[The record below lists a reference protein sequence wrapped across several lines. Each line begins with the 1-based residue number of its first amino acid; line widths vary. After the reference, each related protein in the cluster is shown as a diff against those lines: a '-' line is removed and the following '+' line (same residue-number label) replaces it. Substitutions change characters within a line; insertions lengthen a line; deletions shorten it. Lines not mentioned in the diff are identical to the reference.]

1 MNAIIISSELNPS
14 GLEKPSMLKEL
25 GSEWS
30 KSEELHHVM
39 LVLIFTYTQTEENR
53 LDFCLHTKR
62 VKMAVQRCAEYYG
75 VSFLSIYNDCKRV
88 TGIYTLR
95 NFSLWTAG
103 VLFHENLIRGYTL
116 SQYFA
121 GGVHNA
127 CKVPEICK
135 CSLQGGV
142 PYKGDLPC
150 FNAWYA
156 LVDWCNC
163 RIRRLYHVDIEK
175 KIKKVF
181 RLSRRNP

>member
-1 MNAIIISSELNPS
+1 M
-14 GLEKPSMLKEL
+14 LEEL

-39 LVLIFTYTQTEENR
+39 LVLIFTYTQTREHS
-53 LDFCLHTKR
+53 LDFCLYTER
-62 VKMAVQRCAEYYG
+62 VKTAVQRCAEYYG
-75 VSFLSIYNDCKRV
+75 LSFLSIYNDCKRV
-88 TGIYTLR
+88 TGIYTLSD
-95 NFSLWTAG
+95 FSLWTAG
-103 VLFHENLIRGYTL
+103 ALFYERLTIRYVW
-116 SQYFA
+116 SQRLT
-121 GGVHNA
+121 GGVHNT

-150 FNAWYA
+150 YNAWYA
-156 LVDWCNC
+156 LVYWCNC

-175 KIKKVF
+175 KIKKIF